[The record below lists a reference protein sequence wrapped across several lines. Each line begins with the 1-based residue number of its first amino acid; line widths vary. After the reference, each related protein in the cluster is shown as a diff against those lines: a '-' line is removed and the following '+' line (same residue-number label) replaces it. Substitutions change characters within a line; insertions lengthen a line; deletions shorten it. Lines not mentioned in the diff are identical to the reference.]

1 MPQDL
6 QPDSP
11 DDLLARAEDYASF
24 SMRTRGKVPPSLI
37 AVGPSGAV
45 LFVPSTMADIRAKDN
60 FANAARLICVAHAAT
75 AAVIILEA
83 WMKVAGADGLLNLK
97 EPPSEALNRREIV
110 VLNCET
116 RSGCKQRILPIIRT
130 DAGGFFGFG
139 EYAGPAD
146 TRFEGRFTQILPPK
160 ILNKERR
167 AHACLLL
174 ETIGI
179 DIAHLR
185 RDPFA
190 N

>member
-1 MPQDL
+1 MARVFPAE
-6 QPDSP
+6 SP
-11 DDLLARAEDYASF
+11 DDLLARAEDYACF
-24 SMRTRGKVPPSLI
+24 SMRTCGKVPPSLI
-37 AVGPSGAV
+37 AVGPSGSICYM
-45 LFVPSTMADIRAKDN
+45 PSKMANVRAKDD
-60 FANAARLICVAHAAT
+60 FANVARLICVAHAAT

-160 ILNKERR
+160 ILNKEWR